1 MSAKQT
7 VSPQE
12 IQKIAQLA
20 KLRLDVAQLDTYT
33 EQINA
38 ILAHAQSLEQVDL
51 TGVEPLA
58 HVLDLTNVA
67 RPDRPAPSL
76 ERDKVLANAPQTEEG
91 APEKRATDGEFFLVP
106 RIIKS
111 GP

>member
-1 MSAKQT
+1 MSPKQT

-12 IQKIAQLA
+12 IQKIARLA

-38 ILAHAQSLEQVDL
+38 ILAHAQSLEQLDL
-51 TGVEPLA
+51 AGVEPLS

-67 RPDRPAPSL
+67 RPDQPAPSL
-76 ERDKVLANAPQTEEG
+76 DRDKVLSNAPR
-91 APEKRATDGEFFLVP
+91 ADASDPAKRATDGEFFVVP
-106 RIIKS
+106 RVIKS
-111 GP
+111 DS